1 MQGRGSWPWGWCAA
15 VPTTAPRPL
24 PIGLRRAPNLE
35 RPPSLPLPSS
45 ARWMFSST
53 SDTLARRGCASW
65 ARRARARRRAAR
77 AAPRMSSPYVG
88 RSPSTTRS
96 DGRWRSA
103 IRTGGIVR
111 GCSIRPSGESGM
123 RAERSCVC
131 VCPNLFSIYESISYL
146 VSCSRK
152 AVHTLAF
159 CRDRGGGAVL
169 IMLMVPALGRLSG
182 LFIHNHPLSVMHRED
197 VLVSVS
203 PISRPL
209 D

>member
-1 MQGRGSWPWGWCAA
+1 MDGGRRC
-15 VPTTAPRPL
+15 PRR
-24 PIGLRRAPNLE
+24 RRAPCPLGSGGLQIWNA
-35 RPPSLPLPSS
+35 RPTPIFFEIDDLIDQPP
-45 ARWMFSST
+45 ATRWHAET
-53 SDTLARRGCASW
+53 
-65 ARRARARRRAAR
+65 ARAAPGVQKGAAR
-77 AAPRMSSPYVG
+77 ATPRMSSPYVG

-131 VCPNLFSIYESISYL
+131 VCPNLFSR

-159 CRDRGGGAVL
+159 CRDPGGAVL
-169 IMLMVPALGRLSG
+169 IMLMVLCAGVSRPDPALDRT
-182 LFIHNHPLSVMHRED
+182 
-197 VLVSVS
+197 
-203 PISRPL
+203 
-209 D
+209 